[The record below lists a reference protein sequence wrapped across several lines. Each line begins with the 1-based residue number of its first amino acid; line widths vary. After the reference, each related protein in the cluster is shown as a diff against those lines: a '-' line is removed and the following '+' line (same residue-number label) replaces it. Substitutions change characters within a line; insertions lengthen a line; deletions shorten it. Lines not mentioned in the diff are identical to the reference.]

1 MSRRPA
7 AGAGDPKDRQ
17 IARLK
22 RELSDAKQRFLTAI
36 EEHQL
41 SREES
46 QNTTEEALS
55 TNEELQSLNEELETA
70 KEELQSTNEEL
81 ITVNDELQAKNTA
94 LAKSRDFAMSI
105 VEAVRQPLLVLDME
119 LRIRMANRAFYRMFH
134 VSPMEA
140 EGRLI
145 YSLSDSTWDIPALRA
160 ELEVLVHGGLSF
172 PGVEIEQ
179 EFPGVG
185 PRVLVV
191 GGSRIDHLKMILL
204 SVEDIS
210 ERKQSGEA
218 LRRSEEHLR
227 QSQKMEALGR
237 LAGGVAHDFNNL
249 LTAVIGYSAL
259 LLRHGRRE

>member
-1 MSRRPA
+1 MSPGRRR
-7 AGAGDPKDRQ
+7 AGDPKDRQ

-119 LRIRMANRAFYRMFH
+119 LRIRMANRAFYRMFR
-134 VSPMEA
+134 VSPTEA

-145 YSLSDSTWDIPALRA
+145 YSLSDGTWDIPALRA

-179 EFPGVG
+179 EFPGRG
-185 PRVLVV
+185 SQSPGGGRQPNRPSQDDPAV
-191 GGSRIDHLKMILL
+191 GGRHQRAQAIRQRRCAAVRSTFASR
-204 SVEDIS
+204 
-210 ERKQSGEA
+210 
-218 LRRSEEHLR
+218 RRWR
-227 QSQKMEALGR
+227 PW
-237 LAGGVAHDFNNL
+237 AGWQAGWR
-249 LTAVIGYSAL
+249 TTSTIC
-259 LLRHGRRE
+259 